1 MSPAG
6 ARAFPSTGGTTISG
20 PEVTTS
26 DSAESTD
33 RTDTPSDTDGASEL
47 TTDDASDGITYDP
60 TESSDRTDA
69 TSDTDIASGFTTDAS
84 GATANDS
91 ADSPDRTDAVSDTS
105 DAVSDE
111 RPSGTLRRTVSGA
124 PPAGAGVPAVPA
136 SAVAV
141 AGTPSPDD
149 TGTPVPV
156 PVPVPA
162 SATGASDESA
172 DETCEATDPAS
183 ELCPPGVSPGTT
195 TVSGAPV
202 PDVLTGGSPPAPT
215 PGTSLATTV
224 STAVTVS
231 TVTSIPFGPP
241 PLPWPAGVCALGA
254 TDRCAWPVAP
264 VAPPPPPGGVKPV
277 LTWTYLLLNA
287 RGTFTGLIFN
297 GVIRCAAARAPP
309 AAPNA
314 RPEVTMCHVTWPAS
328 CPVASF

>member
-1 MSPAG
+1 MDTAGEPSRRDAPPPTALSGPPAATDAAGMSPDG
-6 ARAFPSTGGTTISG
+6 ARAFPSTGDTTISG
-20 PEVTTS
+20 P
-26 DSAESTD
+26 
-33 RTDTPSDTDGASEL
+33 
-47 TTDDASDGITYDP
+47 
-60 TESSDRTDA
+60 
-69 TSDTDIASGFTTDAS
+69 

-91 ADSPDRTDAVSDTS
+91 AESPDRTDAPSDT

-156 PVPVPA
+156 PA
-162 SATGASDESA
+162 SATSEADESA
-172 DETCEATDPAS
+172 DDTCEATDPAS

-231 TVTSIPFGPP
+231 TVVTLSTVASIPFTPP
-241 PLPWPAGVCALGA
+241 
-254 TDRCAWPVAP
+254 
-264 VAPPPPPGGVKPV
+264 
-277 LTWTYLLLNA
+277 
-287 RGTFTGLIFN
+287 
-297 GVIRCAAARAPP
+297 
-309 AAPNA
+309 
-314 RPEVTMCHVTWPAS
+314 
-328 CPVASF
+328 